1 MFVCSFSF
9 PRLSH
14 LGTGNITLSYFF
26 SASIEQPIVAMS
38 LYIFLSI
45 NFYSLRK
52 FCIFIFFM
60 FFTHSI
66 FSLNLKHKRV
76 YPTSWIKTLFFYFGK
91 EDVCVK
97 KLSACL
103 NNKIN
108 LQEHMKEYRGK
119 AFGTM
124 APHVFALA
132 ESAYSSLQVRMDLI
146 LHHMLIVLLI

>member
-103 NNKIN
+103 IIKLI
-108 LQEHMKEYRGK
+108 YRNTWK
-119 AFGTM
+119 STEAK
-124 APHVFALA
+124 PSEQWH
-132 ESAYSSLQVRMDLI
+132 RMCLRW
-146 LHHMLIVLLI
+146 LNQRTAHFRYGWT